1 METEDFERSL
11 GFLVGDVGRLLRKR
25 FDRKARHLGLTRA
38 QWRVL
43 GQLLR
48 RDGLSQSAL
57 AELLDV
63 EPITLTRHVE
73 RLEQEGWIER
83 RGDPRDRRLK
93 RVYLAAR
100 TAPVVEE
107 MLAIGLATREEALAG
122 LNEAQRESLVD
133 SLTAVKANLAANGN
147 RRTEHD

>member
-1 METEDFERSL
+1 MEPEDFERSF

-43 GQLLR
+43 AQLLR

>member
-1 METEDFERSL
+1 METEEFERSL

-73 RLEQEGWIER
+73 RLEQAGWIER
-83 RGDPRDRRLK
+83 RGDPHDRRLK

-107 MLAIGLATREEALAG
+107 MLAIGLATREEALVG
-122 LNEAQRESLVD
+122 LSQAQREALLD
-133 SLTAVKANLAANGN
+133 SLAAIKANLSLNGN
-147 RRTEHD
+147 RVADHD